1 MEKKQLQN
9 NIEEEIKIEDIQE
22 FFLPWTDNG
31 TTFDDVILLGDNVII
46 KTLVKRVIEEHKQG
60 ERIRAYGLKP
70 TNTILFYGVP
80 GIGKACWNEEQIIT
94 PEGLKKIKDIKVGD
108 YIYGK
113 NGKETKVLGVYPQ
126 GKKKLYKVILA
137 DGRSL
142 ICCGEHRF
150 SVGGRSHDRN
160 KFVVMTVNELLE
172 KGLFKKD
179 KVNHC
184 HSKYF
189 IQNNDCIE
197 YKEQNLPIHPYILG
211 AFLGDGCRST
221 KAFTISSENN
231 EIPNKIA
238 TLLSEQLNTPITA
251 KNNGLNYNWVFQ
263 YENKP
268 WGNTKNLV
276 HVKDF
281 AGPLTYLFNL
291 YCHEKFIPEEYKYSS
306 YEQRIELVQGL
317 LDTDGSIQKDKGGI
331 GYYSTS
337 KRLLS
342 DLAEVV
348 RSLGNMYVKIHYD
361 RKSLN
366 IGCEAE
372 RKIEMFSLNRKKKR
386 AEDSIDYYRIHENK
400 RYYNNLHIIDIQD
413 INLYDDCTCFT
424 VDAEDHQFIAGET
437 VVTHN
442 TYLAKAMHTEM
453 NLPLYILDVAELL
466 KQGNGLERMKKI
478 FSCLRKKGNDKCI
491 LFMDECDG
499 IFKSREDPNVAE
511 STKQLTNII
520 MQNLQEIND
529 DIDSEL
535 IIIAAS
541 NYRDQLDDATL
552 TRFQVQCNFLL
563 PDDYK
568 EFIELEFKKMKRF
581 NLIDDVADDIM
592 ESENQE
598 MKEAKFSIRELQIKI
613 DYTLKTAILEDKMAF
628 GDIIDIKL
636 SSILNTINQH
646 INFGLKVES
655 INKDTEELYE

>member
-1 MEKKQLQN
+1 MEKKQVQN
-9 NIEEEIKIEDIQE
+9 NIEEDIKIEDIQE

-31 TTFDDVILLGDNVII
+31 TTFDDVILLGDNVVI

-80 GIGKACWNEEQIIT
+80 GVGK
-94 PEGLKKIKDIKVGD
+94 
-108 YIYGK
+108 
-113 NGKETKVLGVYPQ
+113 
-126 GKKKLYKVILA
+126 
-137 DGRSL
+137 
-142 ICCGEHRF
+142 
-150 SVGGRSHDRN
+150 
-160 KFVVMTVNELLE
+160 
-172 KGLFKKD
+172 
-179 KVNHC
+179 
-184 HSKYF
+184 
-189 IQNNDCIE
+189 
-197 YKEQNLPIHPYILG
+197 
-211 AFLGDGCRST
+211 
-221 KAFTISSENN
+221 
-231 EIPNKIA
+231 
-238 TLLSEQLNTPITA
+238 
-251 KNNGLNYNWVFQ
+251 
-263 YENKP
+263 
-268 WGNTKNLV
+268 
-276 HVKDF
+276 
-281 AGPLTYLFNL
+281 
-291 YCHEKFIPEEYKYSS
+291 
-306 YEQRIELVQGL
+306 
-317 LDTDGSIQKDKGGI
+317 
-331 GYYSTS
+331 
-337 KRLLS
+337 
-342 DLAEVV
+342 
-348 RSLGNMYVKIHYD
+348 
-361 RKSLN
+361 
-366 IGCEAE
+366 
-372 RKIEMFSLNRKKKR
+372 
-386 AEDSIDYYRIHENK
+386 
-400 RYYNNLHIIDIQD
+400 
-413 INLYDDCTCFT
+413 
-424 VDAEDHQFIAGET
+424 
-437 VVTHN
+437 

-478 FSCLRKKGNDKCI
+478 FSCLRRKGNDKCI

-529 DIDSEL
+529 DINSEL

-655 INKDTEELYE
+655 INKDAEELYNE